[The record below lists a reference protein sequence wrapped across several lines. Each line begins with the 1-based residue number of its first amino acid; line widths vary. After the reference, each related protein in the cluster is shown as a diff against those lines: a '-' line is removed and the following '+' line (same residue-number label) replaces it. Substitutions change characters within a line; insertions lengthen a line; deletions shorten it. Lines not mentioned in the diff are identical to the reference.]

1 MTVRVESHGHV
12 RIITIDRPEA
22 RNAINRETRAG
33 LEKAFTAFVSDD
45 AARVAVLTGAGD
57 KAFSAGADLKEMNP
71 AERADPAYT
80 APPFGYITRDFH
92 TDKPIVAAING
103 AAFGGGLEMVLAC
116 DLRIAADHV
125 QLGLTES
132 KWALL
137 PGGGGTQRLARE
149 IPRAIALEMLMTGA
163 PIPAA
168 RAYELGLVN
177 AVVPSAE
184 LMTRALQLAETIAAN
199 GPLAVRAAKKA
210 VDEGADLPLKE
221 ALALEQRLSKTLFA
235 TSDAAEGP
243 RAFAEK
249 RPPRFEAR

>member
-1 MTVRVESHGHV
+1 MSVRVESEGFV

-33 LEKAFTAFVSDD
+33 LEEAFTGFVSDD
-45 AARVAVLTGAGD
+45 GARVAVLTGAGD
-57 KAFSAGADLKEMNP
+57 RAFSAGADLKEMDP

-80 APPFGYITRDFH
+80 APPFGFITRDFY
-92 TDKPIVAAING
+92 TDKPIVAAVNG

-116 DLRIAADHV
+116 DLRIAADNA
-125 QLGLTES
+125 QLGLTEA
-132 KWALL
+132 KWGLL

-163 PIPAA
+163 PISAA

-184 LMTRALQLAETIAAN
+184 LMSRALQLAEAIAAN

-210 VDEGADLPLKE
+210 VDEGAGLPLDE
-221 ALALEQRLSKTLFA
+221 ALALEQKLSKTLFA

-249 RPPRFEAR
+249 RAPRFEAR